1 MTQEEIKPQEPI
13 IEQPLNDVERDQQ
26 IAEKLRS
33 NLESL
38 KSFEPS
44 GDVATDFNNLLEL
57 TNRDSLYKK
66 VDKDE
71 NPHVILAGLTGIK
84 TAWEQ
89 TMRDPGKVDT
99 DNEAKRL
106 FFIDVPQAEL
116 ETINRVINFYLDKY
130 SKEQE
135 KISDEDFEKFKEG
148 AENLKAEDIE
158 STFENSET
166 SLETIEND
174 LELTEED
181 KELCRQW
188 QKTADELQ
196 NMPISGNIAEDFNKF
211 IELTDDDNLFNRVDS
226 SEKPDTVLLSFVKL
240 QTTWEN
246 AFSTHETRPAAQKA
260 AMRDFFLN
268 TLKRNIG
275 VAKKFVDYYKI
286 KQSMEK

>member
-1 MTQEEIKPQEPI
+1 MTQEKIRPQDKTV
-13 IEQPLNDVERDQQ
+13 EQPMTDVERDQQ
-26 IAEKLRS
+26 IAEKLQS
-33 NLESL
+33 NLENL

-44 GDVATDFNNLLEL
+44 GDIASDFNNLLEL

-66 VDKDE
+66 VDQNE

-89 TMRDPGKVDT
+89 TMRNPSKVDT
-99 DNEAKRL
+99 ENEAKRL

-116 ETINRVINFYLDKY
+116 ETINRVINFYLNKY
-130 SKEQE
+130 SDEKE
-135 KISDEDFEKFKEG
+135 KISDDDFEKFKEG
-148 AENLKAEDIE
+148 AENLKAKNVE
-158 STFENSET
+158 SALKSDET

-188 QKTADELQ
+188 EKTADELQ

-211 IELTDDDNLFNRVDS
+211 VELTDDDNLFNKVDLN
-226 SEKPDTVLLSFVKL
+226 EKSDTVLMNFVKL

-246 AFSTHETRPAAQKA
+246 AFSAHEARPAVQKA

-275 VAKKFVDYYKI
+275 VAKKFVDYYKT
-286 KQSMEK
+286 KQSM